1 MTITDEEYNE
11 LKTYKDM
18 YIARSSVEKKAGST
32 YRKYQ
37 KDRWI
42 LGFIK
47 KNSRAIYNAAEEA
60 YKRHER
66 ETVG

>member
-18 YIARSSVEKKAGST
+18 YIARSSVEKKAGSA

-37 KDRWI
+37 KDKWM

-47 KNSRAIYNAAEEA
+47 KNSRAIYNTAERVYEEN
-60 YKRHER
+60 ER
-66 ETVG
+66 KHAK